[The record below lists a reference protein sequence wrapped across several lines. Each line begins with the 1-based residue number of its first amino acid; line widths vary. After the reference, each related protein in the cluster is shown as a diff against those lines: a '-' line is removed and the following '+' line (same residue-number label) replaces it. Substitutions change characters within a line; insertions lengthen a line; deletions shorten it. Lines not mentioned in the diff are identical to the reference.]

1 MTTRDRAPA
10 MSEYPQ
16 AETTSTVNNLGQP
29 WIAVCMGTGCMSS
42 ASAELRQAL
51 REELDRHNLGEQVEV
66 RRTGCFGFC
75 EQGPIVVVHPE
86 ETFYI
91 QVKPRDAQTIV
102 EDHILAGKRAERLL
116 YRDPVTDAIV
126 ESWHKMSF
134 YDKQQRILLH
144 NCGIIDPENVDHYL
158 ERGGYQALRKALIE
172 MSPEEVIEEVLKSG
186 LRGRGGAGFQT
197 GRKWTF
203 ARQAPGTPKYV
214 ICNADEG
221 DPGAFMNRS
230 LLEGDP
236 HAVLEGL
243 SVAGYAVGAERG
255 FVYVRAEYPLA
266 VERIRKAIQTSRE
279 RGMLGQN
286 IFGSGFDFDIEIR
299 LGAGAFVCGEETAL
313 MKSIEG
319 HRGMAWPRPPYPAQ
333 KGLWDQPTTINNVE
347 TLASVPLIIGRGW
360 DWYTCLGTDRSK
372 GTKTFALTGKVNNT
386 GLVEVPMG
394 TSLRELIFDI
404 GGGIRDGR
412 EFKMV
417 QTGGPSGGCIPA
429 RMVDTAVDYES
440 LQAAGS
446 IMGSGGIVVM
456 DDRNCAVDIAHYF
469 LSFTKTESCG
479 KCPPCR
485 VGIARMLEIL
495 ERIKAGQGTLGDLER
510 LESLAQ
516 IVKNGS
522 LCGLG
527 QTAPNPVLTTLR
539 YFRDEYLTHITQH
552 HCPAGA
558 CPELITYEITDVCNG
573 CTLCA
578 RLCPVNGIGGEKKQM
593 HTIDPTVC
601 IRCGVCY
608 DSCNYDAIIVY

>member
-1 MTTRDRAPA
+1 
-10 MSEYPQ
+10 
-16 AETTSTVNNLGQP
+16 
-29 WIAVCMGTGCMSS
+29 MSS

-51 REELDRHNLGEQVEV
+51 REELETHGLSEQVEV

-75 EQGPIVVVHPE
+75 EQGPIVIVYPG
-86 ETFYI
+86 ETFYT
-91 QVKPRDAQTIV
+91 QVKPRDARTIV
-102 EDHILAGKRAERLL
+102 QEHILGGQQIKRLL
-116 YRDPVTDAIV
+116 YRDPATDIV
-126 ESWHKMSF
+126 AESWHEMGF
-134 YDKQQRILLH
+134 YGKQQRILLH
-144 NCGIIDPENVDHYL
+144 NCGIIDPENIDHYL
-158 ERGGYQALRKALIE
+158 AREGYQALRKALTE
-172 MSPEEVIEEVLKSG
+172 MSPEQVIDVVLESG
-186 LRGRGGAGFQT
+186 LRGRGGAGFLT
-197 GRKWTF
+197 GRKWAF
-203 ARQAPGTPKYV
+203 AHNEARSPKYV

-243 SVAGYAVGAERG
+243 SIAGYAVGAEQG
-255 FVYVRAEYPLA
+255 FIYTRAEYPLA
-266 VERIRKAIQTSRE
+266 VERIRKAIAASRE
-279 RGMLGQN
+279 RGMLGQDL
-286 IFGSGFDFDIEIR
+286 FGSGFDFDIEIR

-319 HRGMAWPRPPYPAQ
+319 QRGMAQPRPPYPAQ
-333 KGLWDQPTTINNVE
+333 RGLRDRPTTINNVE
-347 TLASVPLIIGRGW
+347 TLASVPLILRH
-360 DWYTCLGTDRSK
+360 DQAWYTSLGTEKSK

-386 GLVEVPMG
+386 GLVEVALG

-412 EFKMV
+412 QFKMV

-429 RMVDTAVDYES
+429 DQLDTPLDYES

-469 LSFTKTESCG
+469 LSFTKAESCG

-495 ERIKAGQGTLGDLER
+495 ERIKTGQGSLEDLDR
-510 LESLAQ
+510 LVSLAQ
-516 IVKNGS
+516 TVKDGS

-539 YFRDEYLTHITQH
+539 YFRDEYLAHITEH
-552 HCPAGA
+552 RCPAAA
-558 CPELITYEITDVCNG
+558 CPSLISYEITDACNG

-578 RLCPVNGIGGEKKQM
+578 RICPVNAVNGQKKES
-593 HTIDPTVC
+593 HSIDPKLC
-601 IRCGVCY
+601 IRCGACY
-608 DSCNYDAIIVY
+608 DSCNYDAIIVH

>member
-1 MTTRDRAPA
+1 
-10 MSEYPQ
+10 
-16 AETTSTVNNLGQP
+16 
-29 WIAVCMGTGCMSS
+29 MSS

-51 REELDRHNLGEQVEV
+51 REELDKHDLSDQVEV

-75 EQGPIVVVHPE
+75 EQGPIVVVHPG

-91 QVKPRDAQTIV
+91 QVKPRDAKTIV
-102 EDHILAGKRAERLL
+102 EEHILGGKRAERLL
-116 YRDPVTDAIV
+116 FRDPVTDAIA

-158 ERGGYQALRKALIE
+158 ERDGYQALQKALTE
-172 MSPEEVIEEVLKSG
+172 MSPEQVIEEVLKSG
-186 LRGRGGAGFQT
+186 LRGRGGAGFPT

-203 ARQAPGTPKYV
+203 ARQASGTPKYV

-243 SVAGYAVGAERG
+243 SIAGYAVGAERG

-266 VERIRKAIQTSRE
+266 VERIRKAIQASRE
-279 RGMLGQN
+279 RGMLGRN
-286 IFGSGFDFDIEIR
+286 IFGSGFDFEIEIR

-319 HRGMAWPRPPYPAQ
+319 QRGMPRSRPPYPAQ
-333 KGLWDQPTTINNVE
+333 RGLRGQPTTINNVE
-347 TLASVPLIIGRGW
+347 TLASATLILRHGW
-360 DWYTCLGTDRSK
+360 EWYTGLGTDKSK

-394 TSLRELIFDI
+394 TTLRELIFDI

-429 RMVDTAVDYES
+429 RMVDTPVDYES

-446 IMGSGGIVVM
+446 IMGSGGLVVM

-495 ERIKAGQGTLGDLER
+495 ERIKAGQGTLEDLER
-510 LESLAQ
+510 LESLAH
-516 IVKNGS
+516 IVKDGS

-539 YFRDEYLTHITQH
+539 YFRDEYLTHITHH

-578 RLCPVNGIGGEKKQM
+578 RLCPVNSIGGEKKQM
-593 HTIDPTVC
+593 HTIDPNLC

-608 DSCNYDAIIVY
+608 DSCNYDAIIVH